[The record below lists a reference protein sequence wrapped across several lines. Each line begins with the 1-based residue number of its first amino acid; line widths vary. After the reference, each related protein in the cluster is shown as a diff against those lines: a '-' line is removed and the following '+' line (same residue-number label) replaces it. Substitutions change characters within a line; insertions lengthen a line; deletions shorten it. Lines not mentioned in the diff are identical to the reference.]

1 MSTSP
6 LTATTTPRSPAYG
19 RLEILLKEV
28 DLIIGAL
35 PKQVRGTLKEQ
46 ERLAINEKRDAFC
59 KAALVMLS
67 AALEAYCERLC
78 EECNAHLKTG
88 LGERLDK
95 SDYEDIERAI
105 RDSHGAN
112 TKHITSLFSLVG
124 IPWITY
130 EIIGWQ
136 GKSAADIRKELREMA
151 GMRNKIAHGANAT
164 VSEGKVKQWR
174 DFVLRFA
181 EKLESIT
188 GDHLAKK
195 VNTDPP
201 WQ

>member
-1 MSTSP
+1 MSKTP
-6 LTATTTPRSPAYG
+6 VTVATTSRSPAYD
-19 RLEILLKEV
+19 RLAILLGEV

-35 PKQVRGTLKEQ
+35 PKRVRGRPKEQ
-46 ERLAINEKRDAFC
+46 ERLAINQKRDAFC

-67 AALEAYCERLC
+67 SALEAYCERLC
-78 EECNAHLKTG
+78 EECNAHLKTA

-95 SDYEDIERAI
+95 ADYEDIERAI

-124 IPWITY
+124 ISWITY
-130 EIIGWQ
+130 EAIGWQ

-164 VSEGKVKQWR
+164 VSEGKVKYWR
-174 DFVLRFA
+174 EFVLRFA

-188 GDHLAKK
+188 GDHLAERSS
-195 VNTDPP
+195 TGRP

>member
-1 MSTSP
+1 MTSTLP
-6 LTATTTPRSPAYG
+6 APTNLLRSPAYD
-19 RLEILLKEV
+19 RLAILLKEV
-28 DLIIGAL
+28 DLVIGAL
-35 PKQVRGTLKEQ
+35 PKRVRGRPKEH
-46 ERLAINEKRDAFC
+46 ERLAVNEKRDALC

-78 EECNAHLKTG
+78 EECNAHLKKE
-88 LGERLDK
+88 LGGRLDK
-95 SDYEDIERAI
+95 ADYEDIERSI

-130 EIIGWQ
+130 EAIGWQ
-136 GKSAADIRKELREMA
+136 GKSAAEIRKEIREMA
-151 GMRNKIAHGANAT
+151 GMRNKIAHGANAS
-164 VSEGKVKQWR
+164 VSEGKVKYWR

-181 EKLESIT
+181 EKLETIT
-188 GDHLAKK
+188 GDRMAEIS
-195 VNTDPP
+195 NAERP

>member
-95 SDYEDIERAI
+95 ADYEDIERAI

>member
-19 RLEILLKEV
+19 RLAILLREV

-35 PKQVRGTLKEQ
+35 PKRVRGRPKEQ
-46 ERLAINEKRDAFC
+46 ERLVINEKRDAFC

-67 AALEAYCERLC
+67 SALEAYCERLC
-78 EECNAHLKTG
+78 EECNSHLKTG

-95 SDYEDIERAI
+95 ADYEDIERAI

-112 TKHITSLFSLVG
+112 TKHITNLFSLVG

-130 EIIGWQ
+130 ESIGWQ

-151 GMRNKIAHGANAT
+151 GMRNKIAHGANAA
-164 VSEGKVKQWR
+164 VSEGKVKYWR

-188 GDHLAKK
+188 GDHLATK